1 MKLHEEFRV
10 EEPVDA
16 VWSFF
21 EEPQRVA
28 QCMPGV
34 EEVTV
39 LDADHVNVRAT
50 QSIGPLTATFEA
62 KVRVLQRVPNESIK
76 FQATGKTVRGAMG
89 NINTTNE
96 VRLSG
101 SNGSTTVTVEGDVV
115 LAGALGSVGQ
125 KIIAKQAGK
134 VTAEFARNLE
144 RALRGEEVPV
154 PVPSGATLRRG
165 GVGTTNAQPGG
176 TEQRLSSA
184 ERWSRIAAATSM
196 ASLVANAVAIVLLLR
211 RRKSR

>member
-1 MKLHEEFRV
+1 
-10 EEPVDA
+10 
-16 VWSFF
+16 
-21 EEPQRVA
+21 
-28 QCMPGV
+28 
-34 EEVTV
+34 
-39 LDADHVNVRAT
+39 
-50 QSIGPLTATFEA
+50 
-62 KVRVLQRVPNESIK
+62 
-76 FQATGKTVRGAMG
+76 MG

-96 VRLSG
+96 VRLVD

-144 RALRGEEVPV
+144 RALRGEEVPA
-154 PVPSGATLRRG
+154 PAPSGPARRG
-165 GVGTTNAQPGG
+165 TAAGTTSVQSGDL
-176 TEQRLSSA
+176 EQQLSSA
-184 ERWSRIAAATSM
+184 ERWSHIAAATSI